1 MGMDIMEDILT
12 IVDTGVDI
20 VDTTDLVTVVTT
32 DMVDTVD
39 TVDTGNVKL
48 ERHPPMPSKNDLL
61 MPNLKPMPLHL
72 PTTDTTDIPTD
83 MADTDMVDTED
94 TTDTVTDTVTDTT
107 VRFLPA

>member
-1 MGMDIMEDILT
+1 
-12 IVDTGVDI
+12 
-20 VDTTDLVTVVTT
+20 
-32 DMVDTVD
+32 MVDTVD
-39 TVDTGNVKL
+39 TVDTGNVELKKHL
-48 ERHPPMPSKNDLL
+48 PLPPMPSKNDLL

-72 PTTDTTDIPTD
+72 PTTDTTAIPTD